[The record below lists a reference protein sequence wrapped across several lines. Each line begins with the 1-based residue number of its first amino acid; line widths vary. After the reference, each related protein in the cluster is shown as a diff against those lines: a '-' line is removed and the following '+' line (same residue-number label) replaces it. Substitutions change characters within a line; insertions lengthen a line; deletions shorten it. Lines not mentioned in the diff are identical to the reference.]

1 MGRGLEAGWGL
12 AEGRIQQRF
21 VGEWVEGGGRG
32 VPPPLRAQL
41 ERRGLRPS
49 LCCIVTPPWVAPLC
63 VLLGFL
69 HPNSPSSASWGRIR
83 GNISPLPYP
92 QSSQPMLEGSPSAAG
107 RARHELGC
115 LAHHKHCPKKA
126 TKAPLC
132 SQTAQHI
139 HTAHPT
145 ALGLGMDWL
154 GWLYWHSPSVR
165 AGSALGLTGAP
176 STELLLALVSS

>member
-1 MGRGLEAGWGL
+1 MDPAEVCRGM
-12 AEGRIQQRF
+12 
-21 VGEWVEGGGRG
+21 GGGWWSG
-32 VPPPLRAQL
+32 GSSTSAGSAG
-41 ERRGLRPS
+41 EEGASSFS
-49 LCCIVTPPWVAPLC
+49 LLHCDPPWVAPLC

-165 AGSALGLTGAP
+165 AGSTLGLTGAP